1 MLKGLRRGGAGVGA
15 YHRRR
20 RHGVPESPPSISM
33 QCINGFKGLGNW
45 SGIKEQQVNDLGKQ
59 LSGKDEKTFGDAKEA
74 VKDANKYS

>member
-1 MLKGLRRGGAGVGA
+1 MRLPRGGAGVDA
-15 YHRRR
+15 YQHRRH
-20 RHGVPESPPSISM
+20 HGVPVLPPNISM

-59 LSGKDEKTFGDAKEA
+59 LSGKDEKTFGDAKEV